1 MLATLLKKRRLLF
14 TGSAIIFFASCSSMR
29 YFPSG
34 NVQRGLASWYGPEF
48 HGKVTSNKELYDMY
62 DLSAA
67 HPTLPFGTYVKVT
80 NLDNGKSVVV
90 RINDRGPFVKGRII
104 DLSYAAAMQLGM
116 TGPGVVPV
124 MVEVLEK
131 YSPKKSSQKFFV
143 QVGAFVL
150 KKNAKRL
157 KEELLR
163 RYSDVH
169 LSVLRTSSQTYYRV
183 RIKARTMEAA
193 EKIAQRLLKEGYK
206 AQILE
211 EQHSPL
217 P

>member
-1 MLATLLKKRRLLF
+1 MLANLLKKSRLLF
-14 TGSAIIFFASCSSMR
+14 IVGIVLLLASCSSMR

-62 DLSAA
+62 DLTAA

-80 NLDNGKSVVV
+80 NLDNGRSVVV

-104 DLSYAAAMQLGM
+104 DLSYAAAVQLGM
-116 TGPGVVPV
+116 SGPGVVPV
-124 MVEVLEK
+124 VVEVLKK

-143 QVGAFVL
+143 QVGAFIS

-157 KEELLR
+157 RDELLR
-163 RYSDVH
+163 RYPDVH
-169 LSVLRTSSQTYYRV
+169 LSVLRISSQTYYRV
-183 RIKARTMEAA
+183 RIRARTMEAA

-211 EQHSPL
+211 EQRFP
-217 P
+217 